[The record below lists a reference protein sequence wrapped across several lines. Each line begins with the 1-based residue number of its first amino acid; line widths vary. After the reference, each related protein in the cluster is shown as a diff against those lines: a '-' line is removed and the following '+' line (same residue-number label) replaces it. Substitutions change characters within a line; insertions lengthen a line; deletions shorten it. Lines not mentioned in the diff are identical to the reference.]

1 MLCTKLSRR
10 ARDGQGL
17 WVRSTRYS
25 HPTEGEM
32 GSISPAGLE
41 GKEKTVT
48 WVILGGKG
56 DI

>member
-25 HPTEGEM
+25 HPTGGEM
-32 GSISPAGLE
+32 GSINPAGLE